1 MISHNLLQGIS
12 NPLIGHSSTAN
23 VYSLLFDHL
32 TLLHTSL
39 TILPAIPCP
48 QVFSCVFD
56 HAMVENFD
64 LNIATAMNVPA
75 AN

>member
-1 MISHNLLQGIS
+1 MISYNLFQGIS
-12 NPLIGHSSTAN
+12 NPLVFHSGTAN

-32 TLLHTSL
+32 TLLHTSF
-39 TILPAIPCP
+39 TILSAIPCP
-48 QVFSCVFD
+48 QVFYCVVE

-64 LNIATAMNVPA
+64 LNIQTTMNVPA